1 MGGPEAL
8 IRTTLASVTRL
19 ILAKGEALKGHDP
32 SLVDHYAQLINER
45 LSAMNDAWCDVQEAA
60 EGDDQAAKLDALSKE
75 IAKVLCSVAAFGF
88 PMEEVVEQVI
98 REGDALR
105 SPMFADGVVR

>member
-1 MGGPEAL
+1 MFDR
-8 IRTTLASVTRL
+8 IKVQM
-19 ILAKGEALKGHDP
+19 LAKGETVLGDDP

-45 LSAMNDAWCDVQEAA
+45 LSAMNDAWCDAQEAA

-75 IAKVLCSVAAFGF
+75 IAKVLCSVAAFGYSFGF
-88 PMEEVVEQVI
+88 PMEEVVERVI